1 MPISWYYVFF
11 SLTICNG
18 QLSIAPGHSFHLHL
32 TILMLILQEL
42 FFTFYIDIDLDVTTM
57 RSHVKEVFTQNFELL
72 QNTSRYSINSLADK
86 MFTNSLIS
94 DDVHRS
100 PKFQNI
106 FDEFIAGMEVTTT
119 PHATYIFAT

>member
-1 MPISWYYVFF
+1 
-11 SLTICNG
+11 
-18 QLSIAPGHSFHLHL
+18 
-32 TILMLILQEL
+32 MLILQEL

-119 PHATYIFAT
+119 PHELQDHCGKFITACTDVGGPIAKAADKLQKDLMSRGMKL